1 MSRPAFLSSGTR
13 QVGKEHLILHFNF
26 HTHIPQKNALVS
38 AEECPVGTDFWS
50 LELHPWFLPETFE
63 IPDASFKEKLRSASA
78 VGEIGLDR
86 LRGPELSVQR
96 AYFRTVLKWA
106 EEAGK
111 GVVVHA
117 VRCDA
122 ELDFELRNFSGKVL
136 IHGFCSGEK
145 RLLHHLEL
153 NRFVSFAPGGW
164 RHCVELLHQRGLKNI
179 GLETDDSN
187 LRIED
192 VYIQAEKE
200 TAVSGWECACA
211 DNFLQFI
218 G

>member
-1 MSRPAFLSSGTR
+1 M
-13 QVGKEHLILHFNF
+13 HFNF

-38 AEECPVGTDFWS
+38 AGTSPVGADFWS

-63 IPDASFKEKLRSASA
+63 IPDESFKEKLRSASA

-86 LRGPELSVQR
+86 LRGPELFVQR
-96 AYFRTVLKWA
+96 EYFRTVLKWA

-111 GVVVHA
+111 GVVIHS
-117 VRCDA
+117 VRCDV
-122 ELDFELRNFSGKVL
+122 ELDYELRNFGGKVL

-145 RLLHHLEL
+145 KLLHHLEL

-164 RHCVELLHQRGLKNI
+164 RHCVELLHKRGLKHI

-187 LRIED
+187 LNIED

-200 TAVSGWECACA
+200 TGINGWESACA